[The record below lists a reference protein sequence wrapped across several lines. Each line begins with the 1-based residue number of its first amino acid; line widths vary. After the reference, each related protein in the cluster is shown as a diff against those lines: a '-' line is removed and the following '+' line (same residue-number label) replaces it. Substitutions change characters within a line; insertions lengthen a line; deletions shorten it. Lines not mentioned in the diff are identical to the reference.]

1 MSMTRQPGQAQGR
14 GPIRSRGRGRALGLG
29 VLLLLGAGTIGEALA
44 HQLRVFAFADGARIT
59 GSAYFAGGGAA
70 TGARI
75 EVRDEGGAL
84 LAELIPDATG
94 HFDYLAQAAID
105 HRILAISG
113 DGHRAEWRVAADEL
127 IGAPQVAVEQPESA
141 PDAPTAPAATPL
153 QAGLDPA
160 MEAAIERA
168 VARQIRPLREQLIA
182 AEERTRLRDILGGF
196 GYILGLTGL
205 ALWWRSRHRD
215 GT

>member
-1 MSMTRQPGQAQGR
+1 V
-14 GPIRSRGRGRALGLG
+14 I
-29 VLLLLGAGTIGEALA
+29 LLLGAGTIGEALA

-75 EVRDEGGAL
+75 EVRDDSGAL
-84 LAELIPDATG
+84 LAELTPDATG
-94 HFDYLAQAAID
+94 HFAYLAQAAID

-127 IGAPQVAVEQPESA
+127 IGAPRVAAEQPESA
-141 PDAPTAPAATPL
+141 LDVPTAQTAPAATPL

-160 MEAAIERA
+160 LEAAIERA